1 MAVEQSTK
9 RVALYL
15 QDKHPIRDGMEYARY
30 AESRGFE
37 AVWQAESR
45 LVRDA
50 IVPMAAFAAVT
61 ERIHIGSGVI
71 NNWTR
76 NIGLLAATFL
86 DARRPGARPRD
97 LRHRRLVGSAG
108 QERGHRAPQAAGGHA
123 RDDRGDAPPAGHGTG
138 DLSRRVSPCRRHRAG
153 RGARAARAAQRED
166 HDRRHRAPDDGA
178 DRRDRRRRRAELLRA
193 A

>member
-1 MAVEQSTK
+1 MTDSTSPAARQ

-15 QDKHPIRDGMEYARY
+15 QDKHPIRDGMDYARY
-30 AESRGFE
+30 AEEKGFE

-50 IVPMAAFAAVT
+50 IVPMAAYAAVT
-61 ERIHIGSGVI
+61 DRIKVGSGVI

-86 DARRPGARPRD
+86 TLDDLAPEPHH

-108 QERGHRAPQAAGGHA
+108 AATWASTGA
-123 RDDRGDAPPAGHGTG
+123 SRCTAMRETIEVMRRLLAHGECH
-138 DLSRRVSPCRRHRAG
+138 LPRRVPPRGRHRAG
-153 RGARAARAAQRED
+153 RGARTPRAAQRAH
-166 HDRRHRAPDDGA
+166 HDRRHRPA
-178 DRRDRRRRRAELLRA
+178 R
-193 A
+193 